1 MFLKILRQGFVFL
14 LLFSNSVSFVFS
26 SGYGLPGG
34 HQGHGDRNG
43 KL

>member
-1 MFLKILRQGFVFL
+1 MFLKILQGLVFL
-14 LLFSNSVSFVFS
+14 FVNSVSFVFS

-43 KL
+43 KW